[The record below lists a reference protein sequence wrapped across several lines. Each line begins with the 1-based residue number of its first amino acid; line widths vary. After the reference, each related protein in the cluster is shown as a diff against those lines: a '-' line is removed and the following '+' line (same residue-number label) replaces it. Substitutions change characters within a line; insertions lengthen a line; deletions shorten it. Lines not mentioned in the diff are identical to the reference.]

1 MLSNSIASRKSDNN
15 QNGARAIGQLNGT
28 RKFRGAVGI
37 NDKADFYSFTLSGRS
52 SFNLALNKLKNNVDV
67 SLLKDGQVVARSA
80 KPGKKPEAISATL
93 EAGTYFVRVNQKSGN
108 SKYRLTLN
116 ATPSSGGP
124 GDPDIP
130 KPARNRLVAI
140 GSKLGEPGTRL
151 GSLDLNTGIVNPR
164 PTSGAEAILPW
175 SDIAVFGNEGYALT
189 LNSIIK
195 LDPTTGVVTDF
206 PNNAL
211 NNTGLTAL
219 EFTSSG
225 ELYGISP
232 LRTRSGLDDRVG
244 GLYKVDIANQKVDL
258 IAEIPNFNGTEFVY
272 DPASNRFFGVSFSG
286 PLGSQLYS
294 IGLAGDARLIGDIG
308 LNGTFVPLTS
318 MLLDNGTLYGYGAGQ
333 ASEGRFAQ
341 IAINTST
348 GAGTLDKI
356 VTVPSDMNDGFPV
369 AVVGA

>member
-1 MLSNSIASRKSDNN
+1 MTDNTLAK
-15 QNGARAIGQLNGT
+15 ARAL
-28 RKFRGAVGI
+28 GAI
-37 NDKADFYSFTLSGRS
+37 DGRS
-52 SFNLALNKLKNNVDV
+52 IVKRDALNRRDRVDYFKFSLNRSSNVNFKLAGLRANADL
-67 SLLKDGQVVARSA
+67 SLLDSAGKNIVRSA
-80 KPGKKPEAISATL
+80 KPGKKDESMQRQLA
-93 EAGTYFVRVNQKSGN
+93 AGTYYVRVNGRGSAT
-108 SKYRLTLN
+108 KYKLTMN
-116 ATPSSGGP
+116 ATSAP
-124 GDPDIP
+124 GTEPDPRNP
-130 KPARNRLVAI
+130 LPARNRLVAI

-151 GSLDLNTGIVNPR
+151 GLIDLNTGIVNPR

-244 GLYKVDIANQKVDL
+244 GLYKVDIANQKVNL

-272 DPASNRFFGVSFSG
+272 DPASNRFFGVSFAG

-318 MLLDNGTLYGYGAGQ
+318 ILLDNGTLYGYGSGQ
-333 ASEGRFAQ
+333 ASEGRVAQ
-341 IAINTST
+341 IAINTTT

-356 VTVPSDMNDGFPV
+356 VTVPSDMNDAFPV
-369 AVVGA
+369 GVVGA